1 MGGTDVDGAAGGDGE
16 EDVQE
21 EFAVWKGN
29 TPLLYD
35 FVISHSLE
43 WSSLTVQ
50 WLPSPPTDE
59 GPFSIHN
66 LILGTHSAVDCPNFV
81 MLARA
86 YLPRSPAPGMLPT
99 LTKSQTPKVEIV
111 RKIHTGGE
119 VNRARCMLQ
128 NTSIVAAKT
137 SCSEVY
143 LFDFAKQSLDSL
155 STNEHGA
162 CDPDLRLKGHDEEGY
177 GLSWSPFKE
186 GNLLSGS
193 NDSKVC
199 LWNIS
204 ASPIDKVLEA
214 DFIYQ
219 AHQSV
224 VEDVS
229 WHLKNE
235 NMFGSVGD
243 DCQLIIWD
251 TRTNKPQQSVL
262 VHEKEVNYL
271 SFNPYN
277 EWVVATSSS
286 DTTVGLFDMRKLN
299 APLHILSSHTDEV
312 FQVEWDPNHETVLAS
327 SAGDRRLMVWDINR
341 VGDEQ
346 LEGEAADGPS
356 ELIFS
361 HGGHQAKISDF
372 SWNKNEPWVISSV
385 AEDNTIQIWKL
396 ADSIYRDEEDELLTN
411 RS

>member
-1 MGGTDVDGAAGGDGE
+1 M
-16 EDVQE
+16 
-21 EFAVWKGN
+21 
-29 TPLLYD
+29 P
-35 FVISHSLE
+35 
-43 WSSLTVQ
+43 
-50 WLPSPPTDE
+50 
-59 GPFSIHN
+59 
-66 LILGTHSAVDCPNFV
+66 
-81 MLARA
+81 
-86 YLPRSPAPGMLPT
+86 
-99 LTKSQTPKVEIV
+99 
-111 RKIHTGGE
+111 
-119 VNRARCMLQ
+119 Q

-137 SCSEVY
+137 NCSEVY
-143 LFDFAKQSLDSL
+143 LFDFAKVYTCSSN
-155 STNEHGA
+155 NEGGS

-177 GLSWSPFKE
+177 GLSWSPFRE
-186 GNLLSGS
+186 GILLSGS
-193 NDSKVC
+193 NDCKIC

-204 ASPIDKVLEA
+204 ASPNDKVLEA

-251 TRTNKPQQSVL
+251 TRTNKPQHSVL

-277 EWVVATSSS
+277 EWVVATASS

-385 AEDNTIQIWKL
+385 AEDNTIQIWKM
-396 ADSIYRDEEDELLTN
+396 ADNIYSDEDGELLTN